1 MDGGRQEGARSALL
15 LLTLLNMFRCADHS
29 ILIPLKSL
37 LQEDLHLTD
46 EQSAWPNTVSM
57 VSMMIFSVAFAL
69 LLAEGKL
76 NRRFIL
82 TLALVTWSAAT
93 CMCAAA
99 TGLRSLCLLRVFV
112 GLGDAA
118 FVTVVPS
125 LMADFYPAADRP
137 GVFALLTM
145 GEYLGGALSF
155 GLSGFIAERT
165 GWRVAVLCLG
175 IMSFLCA
182 NLQHN
187 VREPKAGIHDLCSD
201 QDSAL
206 LDRCFAVLR
215 NQYVVPLLLLSSGMG
230 FVFTGALEWYPTYL
244 QRYGGQDVGLAG
256 LACGAASLAGGLLG
270 GVLGM
275 KALSLLRRFVGSADL
290 LLPGIF
296 MVLSGSMWLVVL
308 HSPLGVNAAA
318 LVAGGFAF
326 VTCHAGSMVPVSALL
341 SIVLPSRLLGLAFV
355 AQELCQNLAS
365 SVAPPLVGGLS
376 DHLGLRPA
384 MHVLPAV
391 QLATGLGFL
400 LFFLCLDGT
409 PCPPQVEARL
419 ASFFETE
426 AESDPVK
433 KPVEYAS
440 C

>member
-1 MDGGRQEGARSALL
+1 MSWARRMAMAERG
-15 LLTLLNMFRCADHS
+15 N
-29 ILIPLKSL
+29 
-37 LQEDLHLTD
+37 
-46 EQSAWPNTVSM
+46 V
-57 VSMMIFSVAFAL
+57 FS
-69 LLAEGKL
+69 
-76 NRRFIL
+76 IL
-82 TLALVTWSAAT
+82 TL
-93 CMCAAA
+93 
-99 TGLRSLCLLRVFV
+99 R
-112 GLGDAA
+112 
-118 FVTVVPS
+118 
-125 LMADFYPAADRP
+125 
-137 GVFALLTM
+137 
-145 GEYLGGALSF
+145 
-155 GLSGFIAERT
+155 
-165 GWRVAVLCLG
+165 
-175 IMSFLCA
+175 
-182 NLQHN
+182 
-187 VREPKAGIHDLCSD
+187 
-201 QDSAL
+201 
-206 LDRCFAVLR
+206 
-215 NQYVVPLLLLSSGMG
+215 
-230 FVFTGALEWYPTYL
+230 YPTYL

-341 SIVLPSRLLGLAFV
+341 SIVLPSRMLGLAFV

-365 SVAPPLVGGLS
+365 SVAPPLVGGWS

-426 AESDPVK
+426 AESDTVK